1 MAERT
6 NNWFVYVAL
15 RPRGCG
21 IGLSIYHCFW
31 LKRVAVSLNA
41 YKNMVSLLTCEKKS
55 WCLSHASSVPPSE
68 KSVQIASE
76 IDEKSFP
83 WNYNS
88 LLLWAMSLWQCTFH
102 CFKCCYCWSPRESTA
117 ACKKGKCSLKRQ
129 KGSQGKEY
137 AERGDSE
144 AENRR
149 QNAKRWIKICR
160 RGYGI
165 QGCRQRSSR
174 EVIRGPGRDKL
185 KGQGSV
191 GPEEGEASLQ
201 VQKWTHRCQRHI
213 GHQSLE
219 ILC

>member
-1 MAERT
+1 MKSLFLEIIT
-6 NNWFVYVAL
+6 HDYYGQWVSDNAL
-15 RPRGCG
+15 
-21 IGLSIYHCFW
+21 
-31 LKRVAVSLNA
+31 
-41 YKNMVSLLTCEKKS
+41 
-55 WCLSHASSVPPSE
+55 
-68 KSVQIASE
+68 
-76 IDEKSFP
+76 
-83 WNYNS
+83 
-88 LLLWAMSLWQCTFH
+88 
-102 CFKCCYCWSPRESTA
+102 STA
-117 ACKKGKCSLKRQ
+117 LSVAIAGAQEKAQQPARMGNAALKDKRAHRARSMLGEGNIQ
-129 KGSQGKEY
+129 WTQ
-137 AERGDSE
+137 DSE

-149 QNAKRWIKICR
+149 QDPKRWIKDANSWINICR

-165 QGCRQRSSR
+165 QGYRQRSSR